1 MTGRIVFMTEEPSM
15 DATLRNLLP
24 KLFPDFREFE
34 HWLIIHHQGKSDLER
49 SYPRKMKE
57 WREPG
62 VRFIILRDND
72 GSDCLVLK
80 QKLVSKVPNS
90 APGYLVRI
98 VCQELESWFLGDM
111 PAVAA
116 AYPTAA
122 KHQQF
127 KALSKRDPDNL
138 TNASELIKQLT
149 GTQTKIGRA
158 AEIAKQMQPANN
170 RSTSFQVFVN
180 GLSSFLSA

>member
-1 MTGRIVFMTEEPSM
+1 M

-57 WREPG
+57 WREKE

-80 QKLVSKVPNS
+80 QRLVSGFPTMRRIIWSVLCVKNS
-90 APGYLVRI
+90 RAG
-98 VCQELESWFLGDM
+98 FLGIW
-111 PAVAA
+111 PRLWL
-116 AYPTAA
+116 PI
-122 KHQQF
+122 QQ
-127 KALSKRDPDNL
+127 LPSINNL
-138 TNASELIKQLT
+138 KGCRGAIQINWRTPLI
-149 GTQTKIGRA
+149 
-158 AEIAKQMQPANN
+158 
-170 RSTSFQVFVN
+170 
-180 GLSSFLSA
+180 